1 MQIRS
6 IDAQALHLQNFHQ
19 LGRFLS
25 AEKFRFRSAQLAP
38 QKVFGAVRR
47 RNFHVVKFDGDGSFK
62 FHFFL
67 ALIFSI
73 FGRLL

>member
-1 MQIRS
+1 MQIRF

-25 AEKFRFRSAQLAP
+25 AEKFRFRSTQLAP

-47 RNFHVVKFDGDGSFK
+47 RNFHVVKFDGYGSFK

-67 ALIFSI
+67 VLIFSI
-73 FGRLL
+73 FRRLL